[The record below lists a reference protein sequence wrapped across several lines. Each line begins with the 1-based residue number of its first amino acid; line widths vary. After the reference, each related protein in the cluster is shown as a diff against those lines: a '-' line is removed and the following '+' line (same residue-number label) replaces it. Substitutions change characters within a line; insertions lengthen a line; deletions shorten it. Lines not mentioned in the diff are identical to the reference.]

1 MTDLSNEPA
10 PLQRHDAEDGKT
22 QGRSGEGI
30 NSADHVEN
38 KDMDALGGK
47 ARQEALL
54 DEAVDETFPAS
65 DPVSVKRIT

>member
-1 MTDLSNEPA
+1 MTDLSNDPA
-10 PLQRHDAEDGKT
+10 PLDRHDDKSTPTAGH
-22 QGRSGEGI
+22 SGEGI

-38 KDMDALGGK
+38 KDLDSLKGK
-47 ARQEALL
+47 ERQDALL

>member
-1 MTDLSNEPA
+1 MTDLSNDPA
-10 PLQRHDAEDGKT
+10 PLDRHDEKDVPTKGH
-22 QGRSGEGI
+22 SGEGI

-38 KDMDALGGK
+38 KDLDSLDRD
-47 ARQEALL
+47 ARQDALL

>member
-1 MTDLSNEPA
+1 MTDLSNDPA
-10 PLQRHDAEDGKT
+10 PLDRHDDKDVQT
-22 QGRSGEGI
+22 QGHSGEGI

-38 KDMDALGGK
+38 KDLESLGK
-47 ARQEALL
+47 KERQDALL

>member
-1 MTDLSNEPA
+1 MTDLSNDPA
-10 PLQRHDAEDGKT
+10 PLGRHDEKDTPTKG
-22 QGRSGEGI
+22 QSGEGI

-38 KDMDALGGK
+38 KNLDALDK
-47 ARQEALL
+47 EARQDALL

>member
-1 MTDLSNEPA
+1 MTDLSNNPA
-10 PLQRHDAEDGKT
+10 PLDRHDDKEVQTTGH
-22 QGRSGEGI
+22 SGEGI

-38 KDMDALGGK
+38 KDMDSLGQK